1 MSKLL
6 NEPRSWPTED
16 EIQAAM
22 RVGRRL
28 RAEAFAEF
36 FGFGVS
42 AKRKAE
48 SKAAEQ
54 AGDIRSVAPAG
65 C

>member
-1 MSKLL
+1 MSKRFETCGEL
-6 NEPRSWPTED
+6 PTYD
-16 EIQAAM
+16 EMQAAM

-36 FGFGVS
+36 FGFGATKKEPKPTAPVVPGL
-42 AKRKAE
+42 RP
-48 SKAAEQ
+48 
-54 AGDIRSVAPAG
+54 VAAG